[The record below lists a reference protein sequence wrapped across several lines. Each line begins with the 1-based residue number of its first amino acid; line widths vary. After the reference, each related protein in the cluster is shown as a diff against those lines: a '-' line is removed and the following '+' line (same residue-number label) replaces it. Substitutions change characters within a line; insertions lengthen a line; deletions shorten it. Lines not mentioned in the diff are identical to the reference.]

1 MASINIEKIK
11 SKHGI
16 QSIIQH
22 NKREHARYSNEDIDL
37 SKTRLNTTMEQK
49 TADECYQYFK
59 DRLNELDN
67 TTNTNFRKDR
77 VEAIGIEFTI
87 PNEVDSSKFE
97 EFAYRYLCD
106 KYGKE
111 NIISADCHRDEVH
124 DYIDNGEVKESLEH
138 IHAVVIPVDNSG
150 KLNAKKVMGNK
161 YEMKQMQKD
170 FDELVFK
177 EFGIK
182 YQKGT
187 VPKKKTVEELKRSS
201 EVELSERKGF
211 LGKVLVKKDEYN
223 QLVNK
228 ANLYQQAI
236 DEKNRLE
243 SSYTKIE
250 TQYKVTRK
258 NAEKIINMKD
268 EIKQREDTIKNND
281 IIIKQQEEEKYNNQN
296 VLDRQH
302 KEIDNNERTIAWQ
315 NDVINGNEKTVQGE
329 LESVNAV
336 NFVRE
341 LMQNLRA
348 KTIDEIKQKLGLKSR
363 AKNEVSLDE
372 RYDR

>member
-22 NKREHARYSNEDIDL
+22 NKREHSRYSNEDIDL

-211 LGKVLVKKDEYN
+211 LGKVLVNKNKYN

-228 ANLYQQAI
+228 ANLYQQTL

-243 SSYTKIE
+243 SSYRDIE

-268 EIKQREDTIKNND
+268 EIKQREETLKRQ
-281 IIIKQQEEEKYNNQN
+281 KEEKYNNQK

-341 LMQNLRA
+341 LTQNLRV

>member
-1 MASINIEKIK
+1 M
-11 SKHGI
+11 
-16 QSIIQH
+16 
-22 NKREHARYSNEDIDL
+22 
-37 SKTRLNTTMEQK
+37 
-49 TADECYQYFK
+49 
-59 DRLNELDN
+59 
-67 TTNTNFRKDR
+67 
-77 VEAIGIEFTI
+77 
-87 PNEVDSSKFE
+87 
-97 EFAYRYLCD
+97 
-106 KYGKE
+106 
-111 NIISADCHRDEVH
+111 
-124 DYIDNGEVKESLEH
+124 EH

-161 YEMKQMQKD
+161 YEMKQMQKN

-236 DEKNRLE
+236 TEKNRLE

-268 EIKQREDTIKNND
+268 EIKQREETLKRQ
-281 IIIKQQEEEKYNNQN
+281 KEEKYNNQK

-302 KEIDNNERTIAWQ
+302 KEIDNND
-315 NDVINGNEKTVQGE
+315 NS
-329 LESVNAV
+329 L
-336 NFVRE
+336 
-341 LMQNLRA
+341 A
-348 KTIDEIKQKLGLKSR
+348 K
-363 AKNEVSLDE
+363 
-372 RYDR
+372 

>member
-11 SKHGI
+11 SKQGI

-37 SKTRLNTTMEQK
+37 SKTHLNTTMEQK

-67 TTNTNFRKDR
+67 TTNTNFRADR

-87 PNEVDSSKFE
+87 PKEVDSSKFE

-138 IHAVVIPVDNSG
+138 IHAVVIPVDNNG
-150 KLNAKKVMGNK
+150 KLNAKKVMGNRI
-161 YEMKQMQKD
+161 EMKQMQKE
-170 FDELVFK
+170 FNELVFK

-201 EVELSERKGF
+201 EIELSERKGF
-211 LGKVLVKKDEYN
+211 LGKVLVNKDEYN

-228 ANLYQQAI
+228 ANLYQQAL

-243 SSYTKIE
+243 SSYRDIE

-258 NAEKIINMKD
+258 NAEKIIKMK
-268 EIKQREDTIKNND
+268 DTIKEREETIKAHDNT
-281 IIIKQQEEEKYNNQN
+281 IKQQEIAINSNQRELESIRYEVN
-296 VLDRQH
+296 QIN
-302 KEIDNNERTIAWQ
+302 KEYDIINDKKRTI
-315 NDVINGNEKTVQGE
+315 EET

-336 NFVRE
+336 NFVKE
-341 LMQNLRA
+341 LMQFFKVN
-348 KTIDEIKQKLGLKSR
+348 TIDEIKKRIGLKSR
-363 AKNEVSLDE
+363 AKNEVSLDKGQ
-372 RYDR
+372 DR

>member
-11 SKHGI
+11 SKKGI

-37 SKTRLNTTMEQK
+37 SKTHLNTTMEQK

-59 DRLNELDN
+59 DRLNKLDN

-77 VEAIGIEFTI
+77 VEAIGVEFTI
-87 PNEVDSSKFE
+87 PKEIDSSKFE

-124 DYIDNGEVKESLEH
+124 DYLDNGEVKESLEH
-138 IHAVVIPVDNSG
+138 IHAVVIPVDNNG

-161 YEMKQMQKD
+161 IEMKQMQKD
-170 FDELVFK
+170 FNELVFK
-177 EFGIK
+177 EFGVK

-228 ANLYQQAI
+228 ANLYQQTL

-268 EIKQREDTIKNND
+268 EIKQREETIKHQ
-281 IIIKQQEEEKYNNQN
+281 KEEEYNNQK

-302 KEIDNNERTIAWQ
+302 KEIDNNKRTIAWQ

>member
-22 NKREHARYSNEDIDL
+22 NKREHSRYSNEDIDL

-87 PNEVDSSKFE
+87 PSEVDSSKFE

-170 FDELVFK
+170 FDELVSK
-177 EFGIK
+177 EFGVK

-201 EVELSERKGF
+201 NIELSERQGF
-211 LGKVLVKKDEYN
+211 FGMVLVNKDEYN

-228 ANLYQQAI
+228 ANLYQQTI
-236 DEKNRLE
+236 TEKNRLE
-243 SSYTKIE
+243 SSYKDIE

-258 NAEKIINMKD
+258 NAEKIIKMK
-268 EIKQREDTIKNND
+268 DTIKEREET
-281 IIIKQQEEEKYNNQN
+281 IKHQKEEEYNNQK

-341 LMQNLRA
+341 LMQFFKV
-348 KTIDEIKQKLGLKSR
+348 KTINEIKQRIGLKSR

>member
-1 MASINIEKIK
+1 MASINIQKIK
-11 SKHGI
+11 SRQGI

-22 NKREHARYSNEDIDL
+22 NKREHSKYSNEDIDL

-59 DRLNELDN
+59 DRLNKLDN

-87 PNEVDSSKFE
+87 PSEVDSSKFE

-124 DYIDNGEVKESLEH
+124 DYIDNGEIKKSLEH
-138 IHAVVIPVDNSG
+138 IHAVVIPVDNNG

-170 FDELVFK
+170 FDESVSK
-177 EFGIK
+177 EFGVK

-201 EVELSERKGF
+201 EIELSERKGF
-211 LGKVLVKKDEYN
+211 LGKVWVNKDKYN

-236 DEKNRLE
+236 TEKNRLE

-268 EIKQREDTIKNND
+268 EIKQREETIKHQ
-281 IIIKQQEEEKYNNQN
+281 KEEEYNNQK

-302 KEIDNNERTIAWQ
+302 KEIDNNKRTIAWQ

-336 NFVRE
+336 NFVKE
-341 LMQNLRA
+341 LMQNLRV

>member
-22 NKREHARYSNEDIDL
+22 NKREHSRYSNEDIDL

-87 PNEVDSSKFE
+87 PSEVDSSKFE

-124 DYIDNGEVKESLEH
+124 DYIDNGEVKKSLEH
-138 IHAVVIPVDNSG
+138 IHAVVIPVDNNG

-161 YEMKQMQKD
+161 IEMKQMQKE
-170 FDELVFK
+170 FNELVFK

-236 DEKNRLE
+236 DEKNRLD
-243 SSYTKIE
+243 SSFTNIDKEYKATKKTAKEINDKSKQIKRNEEIYSKQKEIIDNQKTAIE
-250 TQYKVTRK
+250 QGKMELDRIKSQYDETS
-258 NAEKIINMKD
+258 ALMDKIKAL
-268 EIKQREDTIKNND
+268 QRD
-281 IIIKQQEEEKYNNQN
+281 QEEYSKALSAYE
-296 VLDRQH
+296 
-302 KEIDNNERTIAWQ
+302 
-315 NDVINGNEKTVQGE
+315 
-329 LESVNAV
+329 
-336 NFVRE
+336 FVKE
-341 LMQNLRA
+341 LMQILEE
-348 KTIDEIKQKLGLKSR
+348 KTISGVREKLGLKSR
-363 AKNEVSLDE
+363 AKNEVSLDKGQ
-372 RYDR
+372 DR

>member
-22 NKREHARYSNEDIDL
+22 NKREHSRYSNEDIDL
-37 SKTRLNTTMEQK
+37 NKTRLNTTMEQK

-87 PNEVDSSKFE
+87 PSEVDSSKFE

-138 IHAVVIPVDNSG
+138 IHAVVIPVDNNG

-187 VPKKKTVEELKRSS
+187 IPKKKTVEELKRSS
-201 EVELSERKGF
+201 NIELSERKGF
-211 LGKVLVKKDEYN
+211 LDKVLVKKDEYN

-228 ANLYQQAI
+228 SNLYQQTL

-268 EIKQREDTIKNND
+268 EIKQREETLKRQ
-281 IIIKQQEEEKYNNQN
+281 KEEEYNNQK
-296 VLDRQH
+296 VLDKQH
-302 KEIDNNERTIAWQ
+302 KEMDNNERTIAWQ
-315 NDVINGNEKTVQGE
+315 NTVINDKKKTVQEE

-341 LMQNLRA
+341 LMQNLRV